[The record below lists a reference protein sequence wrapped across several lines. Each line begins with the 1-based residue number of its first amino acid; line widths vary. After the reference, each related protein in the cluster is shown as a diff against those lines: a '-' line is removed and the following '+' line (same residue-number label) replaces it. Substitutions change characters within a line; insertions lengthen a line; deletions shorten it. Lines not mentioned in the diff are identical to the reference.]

1 MILNKVTKIHQ
12 TKRGDTPFGPEMTD
26 YDVWKLFSVAEIAA
40 IDRNKFPAN
49 NSLEDILKNDTRIRR
64 YKPGEII
71 VREGDYGNSAFF
83 VLNGKLRVVLSSGLP
98 NYLSRQKR
106 TSKKSL
112 WKSLSQLLT
121 NRKIS
126 EVRDIHRYSD
136 PTILQKGQG
145 NDPTPIFLQD
155 FSTVLNSGN
164 TALLEKGALFGELAA
179 MGRIPST
186 ATVFSESHAELLEI
200 RWQGL
205 RELKKYDNNWRRM
218 IEKRYSQNGL
228 ASFLKKT
235 PLFKHL
241 QEEALQEIAANTV
254 FKSYGTY
261 DWAVPY
267 KSIRGMGKNGI
278 KREPVI
284 IHQGDY
290 PDDLLIVR
298 AGFARVSMH
307 QADGDQTITYLGAGH
322 AYGADEL
329 FHAWE
334 GERNVAFKAS
344 VTALGYVD
352 ILQVPAFYLEK
363 YVFPQQKFRHSLPK
377 GKEVTLQPERES
389 TILFNRSM
397 ADETLLEW
405 AVQERFINGTKAMLI
420 NLDRCVRCDDCV
432 NACATAHDG
441 NPRFIRHGKTFGS
454 WMVANA
460 CMQCMD
466 PVCMIGCPT
475 GAITRD
481 VADGTVVINDDTCI
495 GCETCANSCPYSNI
509 QMVAINDQKGNPVL
523 DLETHK
529 PILKA
534 TKCDLCIDHLG
545 GPACVRA
552 CSQDALHR
560 VDFHHVR
567 PKGAVDGSVI

>member
-1 MILNKVTKIHQ
+1 
-12 TKRGDTPFGPEMTD
+12 MTD
-26 YDVWKLFSVAEIAA
+26 YDLWKLFAVPEITA
-40 IDRNKFPAN
+40 INKDKFPAT

-64 YKPGEII
+64 FKPGEII
-71 VREGDYGNSAFF
+71 VREGDYGNSAFL
-83 VLNGKLRVVLSSGLP
+83 VLNGNVRVVLSPGLP
-98 NYLSRQKR
+98 NYQLEKKR
-106 TSKKSL
+106 SPKKSL
-112 WKSLSQLLT
+112 WKSLSRLLT

-136 PTILQKGQG
+136 PTILKGDNG
-145 NDPTPIFLQD
+145 TDPHSVFLQD
-155 FSTVLNSGN
+155 FSTVLNSSN
-164 TALLEKGALFGELAA
+164 TALLEEGAFFGELAA
-179 MGRIPST
+179 LGRIPRT

-205 RELKKYDNNWRRM
+205 REFRKYDKNWRCM

-228 ASFLKKT
+228 SSFLKKT
-235 PLFKHL
+235 PHFEHL
-241 QEEALQEIAANTV
+241 EEEILQEIAANTV

-267 KSIRGMGKNGI
+267 QSIRGMGKNGI

-284 IHQGDY
+284 IRQGDY

-298 AGFARVSMH
+298 AGFARVSTR
-307 QADGDQTITYLGAGH
+307 QDDSDQTITYLGVGH

-329 FHAWE
+329 LRAWE
-334 GERNVAFKAS
+334 GEKNVSFKAS
-344 VTALGYVD
+344 ISALGYVD
-352 ILQVPAFYLEK
+352 ILQIPATYLEK
-363 YVFPQQKFRHSLPK
+363 YVFPHQKFRHRLQK
-377 GKEVTLQPERES
+377 GKSIKLNPARES
-389 TILFNRSM
+389 TNVFNQYM
-397 ADETLLEW
+397 VDESLLEW
-405 AVQERFINGTKAMLI
+405 AVQERFINGTQAMLI

-432 NACATAHDG
+432 NACASAHDG
-441 NPRFIRHGKTFGS
+441 NPRFIRHGKTFGT

-460 CMQCMD
+460 CMHCMD

-475 GAITRD
+475 GAITRV

-523 DLETHK
+523 DFKSHK

-545 GPACVRA
+545 GPSCVRA

-560 VDFHHVR
+560 VDFHPVR
-567 PKGAVDGSVI
+567 PEGAVDGSIV